1 MRHRRHPF
9 GIPRRGCVYMIKKY
23 HLSARFCMAVVH
35 ISITIDTWVQKQNWY
50 MWYFLWDEIALK
62 YNSGVLNKM
71 HWDKRMDY
79 QSWILRWFHDIRDH
93 TRRYTPMYSYLD
105 SMLKMNRCI
114 LLEVKSDTLVLFNI
128 CTNYH
133 HTVILIKISIHYD
146 ADVFGSNMYYIVW
159 FIRCRD
165 HYGYGF
171 DQWEKALHSNAISH
185 WWSPY
190 TELSLRFVINH
201 GGYHVKYDKFF
212 SISNQTVSHTHHSI
226 ASTIDTLPETRCRHQ
241 METFSAL
248 LTICVGNPSVTGG
261 FPSQRPVTRSFDVSF
276 ELCLNKWL
284 SKQWRRRW
292 FKTPSRLLWRHFKER
307 NRTQIKTQWDMS
319 LDGHCW

>member
-1 MRHRRHPF
+1 M
-9 GIPRRGCVYMIKKY
+9 
-23 HLSARFCMAVVH
+23 SAKTELIHV
-35 ISITIDTWVQKQNWY
+35 I
-50 MWYFLWDEIALK
+50 FLWDEIALK

-93 TRRYTPMYSYLD
+93 TRRYTPKYSYLD

-159 FIRCRD
+159 FIRSRD

-190 TELSLRFVINH
+190 TELSLRSVINH
-201 GGYHVKYDKFF
+201 GGYHVKYDKLF
-212 SISNQTVSHTHHSI
+212 SISNQTVSHTHTPFYCIHHRYITGNKMPSSNGNIFRVTDHLRGESI
-226 ASTIDTLPETRCRHQ
+226 GNRWIPLTKASDAEVWCFIWAVPEQMVEQT
-241 METFSAL
+241 MET
-248 LTICVGNPSVTGG
+248 
-261 FPSQRPVTRSFDVSF
+261 PV
-276 ELCLNKWL
+276 
-284 SKQWRRRW
+284 
-292 FKTPSRLLWRHFKER
+292 
-307 NRTQIKTQWDMS
+307 I
-319 LDGHCW
+319 